1 MPSPSFSLSIH
12 SLTPPTLPP
21 QPDLAEIP
29 TSAYKSSL
37 IVGGPAA
44 ATSPLL
50 FTLLLPNARPGN
62 PLFPADRLQVV
73 FTFEGTGSIYLPNVL
88 EGKDF
93 VTVLEADGDAD
104 GSGNVYAAQIS
115 ASEIPRVKVNEGE
128 TSAATVSL
136 NAWKREKLL
145 GKWEVG
151 RVEDVGLKGLKS
163 LDIHKRR
170 VEQWKEE
177 SEGRK
182 GVV

>member
-1 MPSPSFSLSIH
+1 MPTPTFSLTIR

-21 QPDLAEIP
+21 QPDLADVP
-29 TSAYKSSL
+29 ASAYKSSL
-37 IVGGPAA
+37 IAGGPAA

-50 FTLLLPNARPGN
+50 FTLVLPNARPGS

-73 FTFEGTGSIYLPNVL
+73 FTFAGTGSIYLPNVL
-88 EGKDF
+88 ESKDF
-93 VTVLEADGDAD
+93 VPVLDAAADGD
-104 GSGNVYAAQIS
+104 GNGNLYAAQIP

-136 NAWKREKLL
+136 NAWRGEKLL
-145 GKWEVG
+145 GKWELG
-151 RVEDVGLKGLKS
+151 KVEGVGLEGLKS

-177 SEGRK
+177 SERRK
-182 GVV
+182 GTV